1 MVPLVR
7 KDRSK
12 WMCAILCWQHFR
24 AAMCIPAYCA
34 PLAVVSV
41 NHSTKR
47 SALPPW
53 LRCELSLVIK
63 LVLRKPR
70 WPIVVE
76 GDRAFPVE
84 QSLAPTV
91 VESNV
96 PERTRRRGEYG
107 ARVFG
112 RKITVSFF
120 VPSPLKHREQTK
132 PEFLGGFIVF
142 SSPGGGKRGI
152 GAASFFFCF
161 SFFFSF
167 S

>member
-1 MVPLVR
+1 
-7 KDRSK
+7 
-12 WMCAILCWQHFR
+12 
-24 AAMCIPAYCA
+24 MCIPAYCA

-152 GAASFFFCF
+152 GAASFFFLF
-161 SFFFSF
+161 FVFFFSF